1 MMGYPPALCQIVLE
15 GGWGA
20 LVSAKRGY
28 RPVRAW
34 SGAKES
40 LGYTKYGIGSP
51 KGCIALARGALD
63 NHHVVIR
70 GCDPLVQ
77 KGS

>member
-20 LVSAKRGY
+20 LVSAN
-28 RPVRAW
+28 RP
-34 SGAKES
+34 SES